1 MKLRRDKSGNYSY
14 QYVADEKKVA
24 QAQSDYDKSKHDVY
38 EMDKSNLAS
47 ATSTFYSDIQAIQDE
62 LKKAYQTA
70 TNKNGEVDL
79 EVFNAKRDE
88 IKAKYQDAMSSNAA
102 EVIARFNNLKQSSGL
117 DWDSMD
123 EASRNSALRAAGIDP
138 DILNTI
144 KGFSDVNDWGTWFDS
159 NFGEGSSYDKTIKNT
174 VNQMVTLEE
183 QLKGLRETYE
193 QNIPTATE
201 TMDKMQQAETEANTL
216 RSQISGQIQSLL
228 EQIKL
233 AYESI
238 DKLTIQIQKATNVI
252 SAVNTSSTSTVST
265 SSDTSNTDT
274 SNTLVDSS
282 SGSEEQKKGS
292 SGSAERDKSSGG
304 GGGTKKKKSA
314 PSKGDSV
321 NVSKGALY
329 NKEGKKKK
337 EEVISPGG
345 WKVVD
350 IDKSKTHP
358 YKVSKNE
365 KEGWVALKR
374 LSGFKSGGY
383 TGKWND
389 ITGEKDNGKLA
400 WLHQKELIL
409 NAKDTENMLK
419 TVGMVR
425 DLTGMLKNMQLDAFH
440 KTFGMLEKY
449 IPSQPVG
456 YTNTNNTS
464 TAQTVYINANFPNAN
479 DSVQI
484 EKAFKNLAN
493 IALQKAAKATDM
505 TTAQTTL

>member
-1 MKLRRDKSGNYSY
+1 M
-14 QYVADEKKVA
+14 
-24 QAQSDYDKSKHDVY
+24 
-38 EMDKSNLAS
+38 
-47 ATSTFYSDIQAIQDE
+47 
-62 LKKAYQTA
+62 
-70 TNKNGEVDL
+70 
-79 EVFNAKRDE
+79 
-88 IKAKYQDAMSSNAA
+88 
-102 EVIARFNNLKQSSGL
+102 
-117 DWDSMD
+117 
-123 EASRNSALRAAGIDP
+123 
-138 DILNTI
+138 
-144 KGFSDVNDWGTWFDS
+144 
-159 NFGEGSSYDKTIKNT
+159 
-174 VNQMVTLEE
+174 
-183 QLKGLRETYE
+183 
-193 QNIPTATE
+193 
-201 TMDKMQQAETEANTL
+201 
-216 RSQISGQIQSLL
+216 
-228 EQIKL
+228 
-233 AYESI
+233 
-238 DKLTIQIQKATNVI
+238 
-252 SAVNTSSTSTVST
+252 
-265 SSDTSNTDT
+265 
-274 SNTLVDSS
+274 
-282 SGSEEQKKGS
+282 
-292 SGSAERDKSSGG
+292 
-304 GGGTKKKKSA
+304 
-314 PSKGDSV
+314 
-321 NVSKGALY
+321 Y

-358 YKVSKNE
+358 YKVSKNG

-464 TAQTVYINANFPNAN
+464 TVQTVHINANFPNAN